1 MPTYVLGLSAYYH
14 DSAAALLLSDLLD
27 KGFGRD
33 AQLKLNEWE
42 LRRPM
47 VKFDTEFLLL
57 HARDLLLLGRWSE
70 ALAELDSFGQVQP
83 DSPFQTD
90 AQYYRALALY
100 VKGDTEEARKLWLA
114 FAKDYPRHRLT
125 PEARNWAKKP

>member
-1 MPTYVLGLSAYYH
+1 MLN
-14 DSAAALLLSDLLD
+14 DLLD
-27 KGFGRD
+27 KGFSRE
-33 AQLKLNEWE
+33 AQLRLNEWE

-70 ALAELDSFGQVQP
+70 ALAELDSFQKVQP

-90 AQYYRALALY
+90 TQYYRAIALY
-100 VKGDTEEARKLWLA
+100 IKGDKEEARKLWSA
-114 FAKDYPRHRLT
+114 FTKDYPRHRLT
-125 PEARNWAKKP
+125 PEARNWIKKP